1 MISIQMTQPDT
12 GKDLLLHIKD
22 VMGHGFTDAGLLS
35 RALTHRSFSRTHNER
50 LEFLGDALLG
60 MFIADELFIKF
71 PEAAESDLTRM
82 RSSLVKK
89 ETLAQLAKQLELG
102 DHIRFSVGEH
112 KSGGG
117 RKESLLANALEAVI
131 GAIYLDSDLG
141 ACRQSILKLY
151 TPLLDAMSVEN
162 IQKDPKSKLQEYMQ
176 ANKKAL
182 PAYHVIAEEGGAHG
196 VLFTIEC
203 RIEGL
208 TEPVVA
214 KGRSKRNAEQSAAR
228 TALEMIA
235 PDADQG

>member
-1 MISIQMTQPDT
+1 MTQLDT

-22 VMGHGFTDAGLLS
+22 IMGHGFSDAGLLS

-89 ETLAQLAKQLELG
+89 ETLAQLARELDLG
-102 DHIRFSVGEH
+102 NHIRFGIGESR
-112 KSGGG
+112 SGGG
-117 RKESLLANALEAVI
+117 RKESLLANALEALI
-131 GAIYLDSDLG
+131 GAIYLDSDLDN
-141 ACRQSILKLY
+141 CRQCILKLY
-151 TPLLDAMSVEN
+151 APLLDAMTAEN
-162 IQKDPKSKLQEYMQ
+162 VPKDPKSELQEYMQ
-176 ANKKAL
+176 ANKKSL
-182 PAYHVIAEEGGAHG
+182 PAYHVVAEEGGAHDK
-196 VLFTIEC
+196 LFTIEC
-203 RIEGL
+203 CVDGL
-208 TEPVVA
+208 AEPVVA